1 MDNNISRDDL
11 VLGKYRSDLSTKI
24 NNIGQFDIGRDKVLH
39 VLGMPCLFV
48 TNFPKSDTCKTK

>member
-48 TNFPKSDTCKTK
+48 TNFPK